1 MKTFDEWN
9 DEAELE
15 MLDQDT
21 EETQP
26 SIEQPEMFKTYSF
39 YKNLSVKIK

>member
-26 SIEQPEMFKTYSF
+26 SIEQLEVL
-39 YKNLSVKIK
+39 N